1 MSSELAPSCCSL
13 MGLQVQ
19 GAGWCCRAA
28 KCAHV
33 RLMAAPQ
40 AAIGLCAAAGRLV
53 SSAQRSRVPRG
64 LAPGGQTE
72 EARHNTCWPHRGLPL
87 GCERLGGSSRARR
100 AAECQ
105 SQEARR
111 ARRCGTARTALWHR
125 QDGAISMLRA
135 RRLVEAG
142 AGRDP
147 SGDGV
152 VLAQVVEREADDG
165 RVQHVVRVR
174 VDLRPWRKTREKYND
189 AGIITVL
196 EIEEQQSVCGP

>member
-13 MGLQVQ
+13 VGLQVQ
-19 GAGWCCRAA
+19 AGVAGRSYEMQTHSDTPRPA
-28 KCAHV
+28 
-33 RLMAAPQ
+33 L
-40 AAIGLCAAAGRLV
+40 GLWAAAGWLV

-64 LAPGGQTE
+64 PARGGQAN
-72 EARHNTCWPHRGLPL
+72 EALR
-87 GCERLGGSSRARR
+87 
-100 AAECQ
+100 
-105 SQEARR
+105 
-111 ARRCGTARTALWHR
+111 HR
-125 QDGAISMLRA
+125 QDGAISMLQA

-147 SGDGV
+147 AGDGV
-152 VLAQVVEREADDG
+152 VLAQVVEREADDR

>member
-19 GAGWCCRAA
+19 AGVAGDTNTCGRA
-28 KCAHV
+28 
-33 RLMAAPQ
+33 
-40 AAIGLCAAAGRLV
+40 V
-53 SSAQRSRVPRG
+53 SSR
-64 LAPGGQTE
+64 
-72 EARHNTCWPHRGLPL
+72 PHRGLPL
-87 GCERLGGSSRARR
+87 GCERLGGSLRARR

-111 ARRCGTARTALWHR
+111 ARRCGTAKTALWHC
-125 QDGAISMLRA
+125 QDHAVAPPGRRYKHAAA
-135 RRLVEAG
+135 RRLVELG

-165 RVQHVVRVR
+165 LGQ
-174 VDLRPWRKTREKYND
+174 WS
-189 AGIITVL
+189 G
-196 EIEEQQSVCGP
+196 QG